1 MSVGIILGGYPPPA
15 EGVPAISF
23 TGQLVGCISM
33 FLLGFIPGYVGS
45 WILKACGI
53 LRVSDKLQEFGIDNA
68 EIDTPAYPEPLQSAG
83 K

>member
-1 MSVGIILGGYPPPA
+1 
-15 EGVPAISF
+15 
-23 TGQLVGCISM
+23 M

-68 EIDTPAYPEPLQSAG
+68 EIDTPAYPGPLQSAG

>member
-1 MSVGIILGGYPPPA
+1 
-15 EGVPAISF
+15 
-23 TGQLVGCISM
+23 M